1 MNYNI
6 NIQKDVTKKTH
17 KEVSVMNKQE
27 FEERIGGEVRQSDY
41 DVIEY
46 VYTWHPAIRNTEGK
60 DQIANLYKMAQ
71 MSIIK
76 DMYETA
82 QFMEKLDAER
92 RVAENQL
99 RKIKERIEDVVC
111 GRLEYEKCRV
121 DAERMFDVLENE
133 KNWEASQKLLVKQ
146 YGIDASQRALDDLGL
161 RR

>member
-1 MNYNI
+1 M
-6 NIQKDVTKKTH
+6 KC
-17 KEVSVMNKQE
+17 E

-41 DVIEY
+41 DIIEF
-46 VYTWHPAIRNTEGK
+46 VYTWHPAISNTDGK

-82 QFMEKLDAER
+82 QFMEKLDGER
-92 RVAENQL
+92 RAAENRL
-99 RKIKERIEDVVC
+99 REIKERIEDVVC

-121 DAERMFDVLENE
+121 DAERMFDVSDNE
-133 KNWEASQKLLVKQ
+133 KSWEASQKLLAKQ
-146 YGIDASQRALDDLGL
+146 YGIDATQRALDDLGL